1 MCGLHS
7 NPPSPLFLQATPE
20 EATGIINAYR
30 RTATNAAPNKAIFS
44 NLTTSAEALSPA
56 TGAGETPGGTLEGKE
71 VEGFGGLFVGEL
83 EIELAGEEPG
93 VEADDK
99 GETAGGDGGDKVGEE
114 DSLGVGAT
122 GDGALVVGGDAVGVT
137 VGLAFVGEV
146 TGDVDVVGA
155 PAAFDGRGAEVTGDV
170 AVAVGAPAAFDG
182 RGDGDCAQH
191 EEAIKPAITN
201 IITATCLLPAI
212 VSDSNPQ
219 SPSSCLKA

>member
-155 PAAFDGRGAEVTGDV
+155 PAAFDGRG
-170 AVAVGAPAAFDG
+170 
-182 RGDGDCAQH
+182 DGDCAQH